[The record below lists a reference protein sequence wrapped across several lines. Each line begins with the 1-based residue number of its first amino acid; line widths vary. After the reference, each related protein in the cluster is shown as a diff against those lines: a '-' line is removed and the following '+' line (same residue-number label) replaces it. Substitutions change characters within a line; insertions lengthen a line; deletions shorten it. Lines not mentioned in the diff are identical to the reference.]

1 MLAIPLAPMNPIK
14 YMASRLFRLRNRLNW
29 GFQRRNVIKKF
40 NQSGIGK
47 DCPISEID
55 LSVLGNTLIIVP
67 HADDELIGCHGILKK
82 TDKNVWLYYIG
93 HYPIVDEQLRHT
105 RDNELLSLSKL
116 FGINV
121 ISHNDDISN
130 LIDAINRH
138 KITSVFTPDFVDWH
152 EDHQNASL
160 LLKESIPNLDH
171 QPDIY
176 TYSVTVP
183 FKSHGQL
190 YALPYTRQELSEKWN
205 LFYEIYRSQNFMPV
219 CRFKNQERINAIGLD
234 NAYAAELFRKVSVRE
249 FMAAAESRPQK
260 DERTHIYSLI
270 NSITDIRS
278 FVNK

>member
-1 MLAIPLAPMNPIK
+1 MINPAK
-14 YMASRLFRLRNRLNW
+14 YLISRLYRLRNAIRCNI
-29 GFQRRNVIKKF
+29 QRRQFMASSSKDNYK
-40 NQSGIGK
+40 GK
-47 DCPISEID
+47 AKVTELD

-67 HADDELIGCHGILKK
+67 HADDELIGCLGILKK

-93 HYPIVDEQLRHT
+93 HYPIVDEKLRLT
-105 RDNELLSLSKL
+105 RDNELLSLSKKL
-116 FGINV
+116 GIDL
-121 ISHNDDISN
+121 IRHDDDISN
-130 LIDAINRH
+130 FINAINEH
-138 KITSVFTPDFVDWH
+138 KIKSVFTPDFVDWH

-249 FMAAAESRPQK
+249 FMAAADNRPQK

-278 FVNK
+278 YVNK